1 VPAPAKGRHLLYC
14 APVTFLQFLLA
25 TGVVTVGATLQGSLG
40 YGLGIF
46 SVPFLLLIEPEL
58 IPGPLLSSSIV
69 LTILVARRHWE
80 AVRLGDLRWAVLGRL
95 VGVGLALLA
104 LLTAPP
110 DWLGP
115 GFGVVILLG
124 VALSASGVKVSPAP
138 TSLSVAGLLSGFMG
152 TLVSVGGPPM
162 ALLYQ
167 RESGP
172 RMRGTLS
179 AYFVVGVVIST
190 AGLVLIGKYGLR
202 ELALAVA
209 LVPGLLIGF
218 TISRTTLRLLDRG
231 YARVGVVVISAI
243 AAVVVIVRG

>member
-1 VPAPAKGRHLLYC
+1 MTL
-14 APVTFLQFLLA
+14 LQFLLA
-25 TGVVTVGATLQGSLG
+25 TGVVTVGATLQGSIG

-58 IPGPLLSSSIV
+58 IPGPLLSSSMV
-69 LTILVARRHWE
+69 LTVLVARRHWE
-80 AVRLGDLRWAVLGRL
+80 AVRLGDLKWAVLGRF
-95 VGVGLALLA
+95 VGVGLALLV

-124 VALSASGVKVSPAP
+124 VVLSASGVQVNPAP

-179 AYFVVGVVIST
+179 AYFLVGVVIST

-202 ELALAVA
+202 ELALAA
-209 LVPGLLIGF
+209 SLVPGLLIGF
-218 TISRTTLRLLDRG
+218 TISRTTLQLLDRG